1 MVEALEELGGRVTI
15 GEVASKAGLKVTE
28 VEEGLVALA
37 ADTLATLEVSEA
49 GEVLYTFPD
58 DVTGTLRNKSFRL
71 RIEPV
76 LQQAL
81 EVGSWGL
88 RVSFGLVLIVSIIL
102 VFTTIFILLSSKS
115 DDDSDSSSSSDSSSL
130 SSSSSSSSGSS
141 WGSSWYY
148 YDDSFIWLR
157 RDYYYE
163 ETRRMGFL
171 EAVFSFV
178 FGDGNPNRSL
188 DDARWSAVGQLIE
201 DCGGVVTAEQLAP
214 FLDLET
220 LPDTESS
227 FPDEGFVVPVL
238 QRWVLPP
245 AIYRASERLRAP
257 PSASERLLSA
267 S

>member
-1 MVEALEELGGRVTI
+1 MVEALEEL

-81 EVGSWGL
+81 
-88 RVSFGLVLIVSIIL
+88 
-102 VFTTIFILLSSKS
+102 
-115 DDDSDSSSSSDSSSL
+115 
-130 SSSSSSSSGSS
+130 
-141 WGSSWYY
+141 
-148 YDDSFIWLR
+148 
-157 RDYYYE
+157 
-163 ETRRMGFL
+163 
-171 EAVFSFV
+171 VFSFV

-201 DCGGVVTAEQLAP
+201 DCGGVVTAEQAASLSSTPLMAQTLMALLAP

-238 QRWVLPP
+238 Q
-245 AIYRASERLRAP
+245 
-257 PSASERLLSA
+257 
-267 S
+267 